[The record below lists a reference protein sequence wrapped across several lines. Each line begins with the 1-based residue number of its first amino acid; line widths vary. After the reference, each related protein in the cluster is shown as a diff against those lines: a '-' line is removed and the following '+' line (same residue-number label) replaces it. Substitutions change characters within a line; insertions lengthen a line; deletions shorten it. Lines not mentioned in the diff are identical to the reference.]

1 MSNIDDNT
9 QEHLNKL
16 ADLIDEKIEKAG
28 KASKDNLEGKVDEV
42 IKGEV
47 ENLVS
52 KFNEET
58 EALNKRIDTF
68 EVENKK
74 NNFNN
79 TFVSK
84 KEAFNDAI
92 GKSESLKAMKEG
104 SRGNASI
111 EMKADVLISSDFAGA
126 SSSRDATGVLRVDGI
141 KRDPSNVTNMMGII
155 PVGNTDSN
163 VIRYVKESAYT
174 DNAANVAEGSAP
186 TDSEFQLTAEDAVVQ
201 KTSAVMTI
209 SQEMLDD
216 TPGLSSYLSQRL
228 PAKINTVI
236 DDQLIGGSGSSPNL
250 LGLMNG
256 GTTFAAGGFANAIE
270 SAQELDVLYV
280 AMNQL
285 ALSNYAANGIVL
297 NPTDFHKIA
306 LLKDTT
312 NEYLRGNSLV
322 SADGFFRINGVPVY
336 MNNKMAAGN
345 FVVADFSQASQV
357 WQREGLRVDFGYEDS
372 DNFSKYLVSV
382 RGIARIAHSIYL
394 PTGIVKGAFSTA
406 KTALET
412 S

>member
-1 MSNIDDNT
+1 MDENIKKQLDDICNV
-9 QEHLNKL
+9 
-16 ADLIDEKIEKAG
+16 IDEKLEKSA
-28 KASKDNLEGKVDEV
+28 KSIKDNVNNEVDTV

-47 ENLVS
+47 KNL
-52 KFNEET
+52 T
-58 EALNKRIDTF
+58 EKHSEIVERLDKM

-74 NNFNN
+74 DNFEGVYR
-79 TFVSK
+79 TKS
-84 KEAFNDAI
+84 EAFGDALN
-92 GKSESLKAMKEG
+92 KSESFKAMKNG
-104 SRGNASI
+104 TQGNASL
-111 EMKADVLISSDFAGA
+111 ELKADVLISSDFAGA
-126 SSSRDATGVLRVDGI
+126 SSSRDATGVERVDGI

-155 PVGNTDSN
+155 PVGSTSSN

-216 TPGLSSYLSQRL
+216 TPALSSYLSQRL

-357 WQREGLRVDFGYEDS
+357 WQREGLRVDFGYENN
-372 DNFSKYLVSV
+372 DNFDKYLVSV

-394 PTGIVKGAFSTA
+394 PKGIVKGAFSTA

>member
-1 MSNIDDNT
+1 MDENIKKQLDDICNV
-9 QEHLNKL
+9 
-16 ADLIDEKIEKAG
+16 IDEKLEKSA
-28 KASKDNLEGKVDEV
+28 KSIKDNVNNEVDTV

-47 ENLVS
+47 KNL
-52 KFNEET
+52 T
-58 EALNKRIDTF
+58 EKHSEIVERLDKM

-74 NNFNN
+74 DNFDNVYR
-79 TFVSK
+79 TKS
-84 KEAFNDAI
+84 EAFGDALN
-92 GKSESLKAMKEG
+92 KSESFKAMRDG
-104 SRGNASI
+104 SVGNASL
-111 EMKADVLISSDFAGA
+111 ELKADVLISSDFAGA
-126 SSSRDATGVLRVDGI
+126 SSSRDATGVERVEGI

-155 PVGNTDSN
+155 PVGSTSSN

-216 TPGLSSYLSQRL
+216 TPALSSYLSQRL

-357 WQREGLRVDFGYEDS
+357 WQREGLRVDFGYENN
-372 DNFSKYLVSV
+372 DNFDKYLVSV

-394 PTGIVKGAFSTA
+394 PKGIVKGAFSTA

>member
-1 MSNIDDNT
+1 LKHEVDSFKSNEIKDLLDKHSNI
-9 QEHLNKL
+9 
-16 ADLIDEKIEKAG
+16 
-28 KASKDNLEGKVDEV
+28 VDRLDA
-42 IKGEV
+42 I
-47 ENLVS
+47 
-52 KFNEET
+52 
-58 EALNKRIDTF
+58 

-74 NNFNN
+74 PTSQPVYKTKGEVF
-79 TFVSK
+79 
-84 KEAFNDAI
+84 ADALN
-92 GKSESLKAMKEG
+92 KSESLKAMKDG
-104 SRGNASI
+104 SRGNASLEI
-111 EMKADVLISSDFAGA
+111 KADVLISSDFSGA
-126 SSSRDATGVLRVDGI
+126 NSSRDATGVMRVDGI
-141 KRDPSNVTNMMGII
+141 KRDPSNITNMMGII

-163 VIRYVKESAYT
+163 VIRFVKESAYT
-174 DNAANVAEGSAP
+174 DNAANTAEGSAP

-201 KTSAVMTI
+201 KTTAVMVI

-228 PAKINTVI
+228 PGKINTVI

-250 LGLMNG
+250 LGLLNG
-256 GTTFAAGGFANAIE
+256 GTVFAAGGFANAIE

-285 ALSNYAANGIVL
+285 AIANFAATGIVL

-312 NEYLRGNSLV
+312 NEYLRGNSLI

-336 MNNKMAAGN
+336 MNNKLAAGN
-345 FVVADFSQASQV
+345 FIVGDFAQGSQV
-357 WQREGLRVDFGYEDS
+357 WQREGLRVDFGYEDG

-382 RGIARIAHSIYL
+382 RGIARIAHSVYL
-394 PTGIVKGAFSTA
+394 PNAYSRGSFSTA

>member
-47 ENLVS
+47 ENLVN
-52 KFNEET
+52 KFNEEN